1 MSVMN
6 PISSNIFNAE
16 FLNTPAAALA
26 AWISI
31 IGAVITLVTIVIRAL
46 FKYRKP
52 HDVILKKSGIPA
64 FILNFFLIRISL
76 KRLPTITWAEKS
88 ITVLFSLLFLYAIYI
103 FGPVFIQA
111 IRTPPNSTLLYWI
124 KSGESFYMSKKL
136 ATAATILTT
145 PDWEISKDDCEESSS
160 ASTEKYKSLTIE
172 HKEILCKLLTTDE
185 GNAYIDEEVKNFVKD
200 KFFIYSFAP
209 TTIFILLWISLGFI
223 LTIHY
228 SKKVRKY
235 ILTEQKNAIH
245 WAYGEFKT
253 EGIYS
258 IYQEL
263 ERKTHH

>member
-1 MSVMN
+1 MSVIN

-31 IGAVITLVTIVIRAL
+31 FGAAITLVTIVIRAL
-46 FKYRKP
+46 FKYRKS

-64 FILNFFLIRISL
+64 FVLNFFLIRIPL
-76 KRLPTITWAEKS
+76 KRLPTITWAEKAIS
-88 ITVLFSLLFLYAIYI
+88 ILFSLLFLYAIYI
-103 FGPVFIQA
+103 FGPALIQT
-111 IRTPPNSTLLYWI
+111 IKTPPNNTLLYW
-124 KSGESFYMSKKL
+124 KSSGESFYISNKL
-136 ATAATILTT
+136 ATAATILST
-145 PDWEISKDDCEESSS
+145 PDWIISKDDCLQPSS
-160 ASTEKYKSLTIE
+160 ASAEKYKLLTIE
-172 HKEILCKLLTTDE
+172 HKEDLCKLLTTDE
-185 GNAYIDEEVKNFVKD
+185 GKVYIDKSVKKFIKD
-200 KFFIYSFAP
+200 KFFIYSITP
-209 TTIFILLWISLGFI
+209 MTMFILLWLSLGFM

-245 WAYGEFKT
+245 WANGEFKA

-263 ERKTHH
+263 ERKTPR

>member
-1 MSVMN
+1 MNVIN

-16 FLNTPAAALA
+16 FLNSPAAALA

-31 IGAVITLVTIVIRAL
+31 FGAAITLVTIVIRAL
-46 FKYRKP
+46 FKYRKS
-52 HDVILKKSGIPA
+52 HDLILKKSGTPA

-88 ITVLFSLLFLYAIYI
+88 IAILLSLLFLCAIYI
-103 FGPVFIQA
+103 FGPVFIQT

-124 KSGESFYMSKKL
+124 KSGESFYISNKL
-136 ATAATILTT
+136 ATEATILAS
-145 PDWEISKDDCEESSS
+145 PDWEISKDDCEQSSP
-160 ASTEKYKSLTIE
+160 ASSEKYKSLTIE
-172 HKEILCKLLTTDE
+172 RKEVLCKLLTTDE
-185 GNAYIDEEVKNFVKD
+185 GNIYIDKAVKNFVKD

-209 TTIFILLWISLGFI
+209 ISTFTLLWFSLGFM

-228 SKKVRKY
+228 SKKVRKH
-235 ILTEQKNAIH
+235 ILTEQKSAIY
-245 WAYGEFKT
+245 WANGEFKA

-258 IYQEL
+258 IYHEL

>member
-31 IGAVITLVTIVIRAL
+31 IGAAITLVTIVIRAL
-46 FKYRKP
+46 FKYRKS

-88 ITVLFSLLFLYAIYI
+88 IAVLFSLLFLYAIYI
-103 FGPVFIQA
+103 FGPVFIQT

-124 KSGESFYMSKKL
+124 KSGESFYISKKL

-145 PDWEISKDDCEESSS
+145 PDWEISKDDCEQSSS
-160 ASTEKYKSLTIE
+160 ASSEKYKSLTIE

-185 GNAYIDEEVKNFVKD
+185 GNAYIDKAVKKFVKD
-200 KFFIYSFAP
+200 KFFIYSFTP
-209 TTIFILLWISLGFI
+209 MTIFILLWLSLGFM

-235 ILTEQKNAIH
+235 ILTEQKSAIH
-245 WAYGEFKT
+245 WANGEFKT